1 MRIAGLW
8 SRGSFSLR
16 DTVRTLE
23 VPQRYVFAF
32 YSACHA
38 LGLVEQIATPA
49 ALAAARRDATGST
62 PAAAP
67 PMRGLFKRILG
78 KLLGARLGE
87 AAPG

>member
-16 DTVRTLE
+16 DTVRTLD

-38 LGLVEQIATPA
+38 LGLVEQVATPA
-49 ALAAARRDATGST
+49 ALAAARLDADRT

-87 AAPG
+87 AATG